1 MIAAIYARKSTEQN
15 GVSDDQKS
23 VARQVEHARSYA
35 TRKGWDVDEACV
47 YVDDG
52 ISGAEFANRPGFLRL
67 MNALRPRPP
76 FQVLLVSELS
86 RIGREQLETG
96 YAVKQLSQAGVTIVS
111 YIEDREL
118 LLDTPTDKFLMSAVS
133 FAAEIE
139 RDKARQRTY
148 DAMARKAR
156 AGHVTGGRLFGYDNV
171 DVAGADGERSHV
183 ERRINRGEALVVQKI
198 FELCA
203 RGEGLKGI
211 AKTLNAGGAPAPR
224 NQQGRSR
231 SWAPSSVREALYRST
246 YRGLITWNKTK
257 KRDAWGQRNCT
268 DRAEADWLTIPAEQ
282 LRIVSDAQWEAA
294 HARLTQRRASYA
306 FWKQGQ
312 GGEPDG
318 RGVRRQ
324 YFLAGFGRCSCCGA
338 SMQVVSRKSGQNGD
352 RNFRYSCASYW
363 NRGSTVC
370 QNGLGADMPI
380 ADAAIRQLLR
390 NEVLGRPRVI
400 ERALERAVELLQASP
415 ARPTRQ
421 ALEREL
427 ASVDRELANLADTA
441 ARGGAVPV
449 ILERLADRDREQKRL
464 RAELA
469 RLQGRERPVQN
480 TKALKNELRALL
492 SRWDELLMGNVA
504 EARPVLDDVLTD
516 RIVFQPNRDRH
527 EYELVVSIAFDR
539 VLRTVIPDLRKLPDK
554 GTSPTGFEPV
564 FWP

>member
-1 MIAAIYARKSTEQN
+1 MIAAIYARKSTDQS

-35 TRKGWDVDEACV
+35 QRKGWTVDEACV

-148 DAMARKAR
+148 DAMVRKAR

-171 DVAGADGERSHV
+171 DVAGADGDRSHV
-183 ERRINRGEALVVQKI
+183 ERRINRGEAIVVQKI
-198 FELCA
+198 FQLCA

-211 AKTLNAGGAPAPR
+211 AKTLNAGGALAPR

-231 SWAPSSVREALYRST
+231 TWAPSSVREVLHRST

-268 DRAEADWLTIPAEQ
+268 DRSEADWLIIPAEQ

-306 FWKQGQ
+306 RWKQGQ

-324 YFLAGFGRCSCCGA
+324 YFLAGFGRCSCCGG
-338 SMQVVSRKSGQNGD
+338 SMQVVSRSSTTG
-352 RNFRYSCASYW
+352 RLFRYICSSYW
-363 NRGSTVC
+363 NRGRSVC
-370 QNGLGADMPI
+370 ANGLTSEMPLADG
-380 ADAAIRQLLR
+380 AIRQLLR
-390 NEVLGRPRVI
+390 KEILGRTAVV
-400 ERALERAVELLQASP
+400 ERALERAVEILRVDHTNQP
-415 ARPTRQ
+415 RQ
-421 ALEREL
+421 ALERQL
-427 ASVDRELANLADTA
+427 AGVETELANLAETA
-441 ARGGAVPV
+441 ARGGAVPI
-449 ILERLADRDREQKRL
+449 ILEKLTDRDSARRRLTSELAALQRVDRPLGSVTALRRQL
-464 RAELA
+464 RA
-469 RLQGRERPVQN
+469 RLGQ
-480 TKALKNELRALL
+480 
-492 SRWDELLMGNVA
+492 WDELLGGNIA
-504 EARPVLDDVLTD
+504 AARPLLSDVLAD
-516 RIVFQPNRDRH
+516 RIAFHPKPKTRQ
-527 EYELVVSIAFDR
+527 YELVVRVAFDR
-539 VLRTVIPDLRKLPDK
+539 ILTAVVPELRDLQDRVA
-554 GTSPTGFEPV
+554 SPTGFEPV